1 VRIAQLAVNVMMLI
15 AIGVGIVAGTRLY
28 ALFAGG

>member
-1 VRIAQLAVNVMMLI
+1 VRIARVAVSVVMLI
-15 AIGVGIVAGTRLY
+15 AIGAGIVAGTRLY

>member
-1 VRIAQLAVNVMMLI
+1 VRIARVAVNVIMLI